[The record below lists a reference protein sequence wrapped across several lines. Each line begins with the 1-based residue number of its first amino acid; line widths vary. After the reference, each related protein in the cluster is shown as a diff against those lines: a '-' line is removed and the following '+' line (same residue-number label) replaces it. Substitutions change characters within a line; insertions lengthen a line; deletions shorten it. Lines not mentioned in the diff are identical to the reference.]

1 MEVCQYGGSKVHSFQ
16 YYLGSLKISLL
27 GWIFIL
33 FPWKTVSMTKSKT
46 LFVCKPDC
54 FKNT

>member
-1 MEVCQYGGSKVHSFQ
+1 MEVCQYGGSKSA
-16 YYLGSLKISLL
+16 
-27 GWIFIL
+27 FIPIL
-33 FPWKTVSMTKSKT
+33 SRKFENKFIRMDIYFVSWKTASMTKSKT